1 MRPVK
6 VRITCKQTPH
16 QYLGHVTEYSK
27 NLKQTGVDHTLEER
41 YNFGGNINEQEQTCE
56 CPNGAPQS
64 LSFGCPS

>member
-1 MRPVK
+1 MCHAAIDVPQAK
-6 VRITCKQTPH
+6 ESI
-16 QYLGHVTEYSK
+16 
-27 NLKQTGVDHTLEER
+27 LKQTGVDHTLEER